1 MNQLSERGRF
11 ISKSE
16 AAMLQAVAVM
26 LMVWHHLFG
35 FPDRISEPYVLIF
48 NFFIPIET
56 FVADF
61 GRICIAVFAFVSG
74 YGLRKKISNSGKHAG
89 ILKSYQLVGAQLLKF
104 FSRYWAV
111 FFVFVPLGF
120 LLKVYPVDVNRFLK
134 GVLGIGSGYNGEW
147 WYVNYYVRFLLL
159 FPIMT
164 FLTDIILK
172 RVPVLMHILMAV
184 AVISLLIAPKTLPYY
199 DFFTVLICFAEG
211 MYFIES
217 NIFETIYRPFQKK
230 PWLRLIVGIVLFG
243 AVFVLRFKGVKD
255 YLLVA
260 TFVFSVMLIC
270 KTESLMRWLRPPL
283 LFVGQYS
290 TYVWLT
296 HTFFAYYFFQKL
308 TFAPR
313 YSWLIFLWCM
323 VLSFASGMVLE
334 ELLALITKM
343 VKNTHRGVQEWRV
356 DLQRDKRQKR

>member
-35 FPDRISEPYVLIF
+35 FPDRIAEPHVLLL

-61 GRICIAVFAFVSG
+61 GRICIVVFAFVSG

-147 WYVNYYVRFLLL
+147 WYVNSYVRFLLL

-217 NIFETIYRPFQKK
+217 NIFETTYRPFQKK
-230 PWLRLIVGIVLFG
+230 PWLRLIVWGGVCAEVQRCEGLPAGCNFRFFGHADLQDGIPYAMV
-243 AVFVLRFKGVKD
+243 ASSFVVRGSILYLRLVD
-255 YLLVA
+255 AYLLCLLL
-260 TFVFSVMLIC
+260 FSETDLCTSIFLVDFLVVYGAFDCFGHGSGRVTGVDYQNGKKHAYPEMLIIQIR
-270 KTESLMRWLRPPL
+270 KGMSL
-283 LFVGQYS
+283 
-290 TYVWLT
+290 
-296 HTFFAYYFFQKL
+296 
-308 TFAPR
+308 
-313 YSWLIFLWCM
+313 
-323 VLSFASGMVLE
+323 
-334 ELLALITKM
+334 
-343 VKNTHRGVQEWRV
+343 
-356 DLQRDKRQKR
+356 